1 VKLFDNER
9 DVLPSWLTSQQ
20 ASALPEL
27 KPLRSSLI
35 KNHLQPISPILMAEL
50 EAAPSVGIAVELLS
64 VAITEHNTPAA
75 RSAAEYLK
83 RNNFMPDSISRLIC
97 QTLGDPL
104 PPREESSLTPI
115 GKLKRL
121 LHEDPKNPLVWAN
134 LSREYAILGEKDSSI
149 KAMLGALHTGMNH
162 RWITRIAA
170 RVCVHFDEP
179 DRAHALILRNENV
192 RSDPWLIATEMAV
205 SRKAEKNSKLL
216 SIGKNFL
223 ESNISAKHLSELA
236 SSFATLELKNGADKK
251 AKKLFKQ
258 SLIQPNQNAL
268 AQAKWAERS
277 SSLKKLVE
285 TPAYENV
292 AAYEAQYWEAY
303 SKKDMQNALLCAKQW
318 FKEEPYSSGPA
329 IAISYLA
336 SLLDDYDLVEKITT
350 KGLIA
355 NPNNWTLKL
364 NQIFAWIASSNLH
377 SPTPSVVEESK
388 RVTQKLEELAQSS
401 DWQIAAHA
409 IANIGMYLYRT
420 GDFASGKQS
429 YQLAEEIYEKHA
441 SQFVVVIKT
450 NHLRESLIADAPWAF
465 DVLKEIRLLLS
476 ERASSAT
483 PGVEYYLEKISHLAD
498 SAGPWTERLSA
509 APSDTQKA
517 NADISSPGA
526 SSSRDEV
533 DMLSK
538 FWLPASISNVAS
550 LRQFTDKALD
560 PVKSRR

>member
-1 VKLFDNER
+1 MKLFDNER

-20 ASALPEL
+20 AAALTEL
-27 KPLRSSLI
+27 KPLRASLI
-35 KNHLQPISPILMAEL
+35 THHFQRISPILMAEL
-50 EAAPSVGIAVELLS
+50 EASPCVGIAVELLN
-64 VAITEHNTPAA
+64 VAITERNIPAA
-75 RSAAEYLK
+75 RIAAEYLK
-83 RNNFMPDSISRLIC
+83 RHDFMPDSISRLIS

-104 PPREESSLTPI
+104 LPSEESKLTPI
-115 GKLKRL
+115 GRLKRL
-121 LHEDPKNPLVWAN
+121 LHEEPNNPLVWAN
-134 LSREYAILGEKDSSI
+134 LSREYAISGDKDRSI

-205 SRKAEKNSKLL
+205 SRKAEKHSKLL
-216 SIGKNFL
+216 SIGKGLL
-223 ESNISAKHLSELA
+223 ESNISAKHLTELA

-303 SKKDMQNALLCAKQW
+303 SKKDMQNALLCAKHW
-318 FKEEPYSSGPA
+318 FNEEPYSSGPA

-336 SLLDDYDLVEKITT
+336 SLLDDYGLVMTITT

-364 NQIFAWIASSNLH
+364 NQIFAWIASSNLQ
-377 SPTPSVVEESK
+377 SPTPGVIEESTQ
-388 RVTQKLEELAQSS
+388 VVQKLEELAQSS
-401 DWQIAAHA
+401 DWQVAAHA
-409 IANIGMYLYRT
+409 IANIGMFLYRT
-420 GDFASGKQS
+420 GDLASGKQH
-429 YQLAEEIYEKHA
+429 YELAEELYKKYA

-450 NHLRESLIADAPWAF
+450 NHLREALIADAPWAA
-465 DVLKEIRLLLS
+465 DVLKETRLLLS

-483 PGVEYYLEKISHLAD
+483 PGAEYYLEKINSLAG
-498 SAGPWTERLSA
+498 SAGPWIERLST
-509 APSDTQKA
+509 APSDTEMA
-517 NADISSPGA
+517 NAESLSSGA
-526 SSSRDEV
+526 SSPPSEAE
-533 DMLSK
+533 MLSK
-538 FWLPASISNVAS
+538 FRLPESFSSVDS
-550 LRQFTDKALD
+550 LRQFTNKALV
-560 PVKSRR
+560 PEKGRS